1 MGVPGGTG
9 ARRGASKAA
18 AVNDPSLSAPTG
30 SRSVAGPA
38 QPRLGET
45 TAEIPAVRGP
55 RAGWAAATAHE
66 RAQHVVLPDG
76 SLWYP
81 GSDKRLPAPF
91 ALRLFVWVLA
101 FLLVV
106 AGAGLAVE
114 RVHPSW
120 LDVLRNSSSGPVVV
134 SGSSGGGTP
143 AATNSSSTT
152 GGFRLLSNSATGAT
166 YATGARTYSIVIRF
180 SQRVWTVVTSPAHS
194 HTFLI
199 EQVLDPAASP
209 KQVLING
216 TASVTLSAAT
226 QSISVVVNGK
236 SVGTIASP
244 QVEHT
249 YSFQPS
255 AH

>member
-18 AVNDPSLSAPTG
+18 AVNDSTLVAPT
-30 SRSVAGPA
+30 SPRSAAPA

-55 RAGWAAATAHE
+55 RAEWAAATAHE

-91 ALRLFVWVLA
+91 ALRLFVWILVFVL
-101 FLLVV
+101 V
-106 AGAGLAVE
+106 ASGAGLAVE
-114 RVHPSW
+114 RIHPSW
-120 LDVLRNSSSGPVVV
+120 LDALRNSPSGPVMV
-134 SGSSGGGTP
+134 SGSSGAGSP
-143 AATNSSSTT
+143 PTNSSPAT
-152 GGFRLLSNSATGAT
+152 GGFRLLSNSGTGAT

-226 QSISVVVNGK
+226 RSISVVVNGK
-236 SVGTIASP
+236 TVGTIASP
-244 QVEHT
+244 EVEHT

-255 AH
+255 PH

>member
-9 ARRGASKAA
+9 ARRGASKAT
-18 AVNDPSLSAPTG
+18 AVNDPSLGAPT
-30 SRSVAGPA
+30 SPRSSAGPA

-45 TAEIPAVRGP
+45 TAEIPAVRP
-55 RAGWAAATAHE
+55 RAAWAAATAHE

-91 ALRLFVWVLA
+91 GLRLFVWVLV
-101 FLLVV
+101 FLVIV
-106 AGAGLAVE
+106 TGAGLAVE

-120 LDVLRNSSSGPVVV
+120 LDALRNSPSGAVVV
-134 SGSSGGGTP
+134 SGSSGAASPGT
-143 AATNSSSTT
+143 TNSSAVS

-194 HTFLI
+194 HTYLI
-199 EQVLDPAASP
+199 EQVLAPAASP

-236 SVGTIASP
+236 TVGTIASP

-249 YSFQPS
+249 YSFRPS
-255 AH
+255 AR